1 MNIHRYI
8 YLCQISYQITKNIY
22 LLWMQFII
30 FLTLNFFTA
39 QSNKANELGFNL
51 KHSFLSEFNSAS
63 EQAGKLELGQ
73 NKTVICY
80 YSNNQVCI

>member
-1 MNIHRYI
+1 
-8 YLCQISYQITKNIY
+8 
-22 LLWMQFII
+22 MQFNF
-30 FLTLNFFTA
+30 FLLQNNAFFNYFTA

-80 YSNNQVCI
+80 YSNSQVRI